1 MSARKRRNRPGR
13 QAPSRRPAV
22 PASEP
27 TPVEQAGE
35 ADIASAP
42 VDEVEPEQ
50 GTQETGQEPTAPEV
64 QEPEVQ
70 ETEAQGTGEQA
81 AAAAEPAR
89 RDAAAPSEAEEP
101 ATTASMA
108 GVEPEPTETAEGET
122 RAAGSEPGPAEPE
135 SVEPEAAETAER
147 ETEAVET
154 AERETEATEP
164 EPDAAMAAEPE
175 EAPTEA
181 TEPEPGAAMAAEPE
195 GAPTEATEPEPG
207 AAMAA
212 EPEGAPTEAET
223 TAAASEPAQPQPRAL
238 EVAEPVHPE
247 WEADAGELE
256 PGAHEDRETEPEPDL
271 REEPEAA
278 PGREFGEPEPAEQP
292 TAVPQAEAEAQAE
305 PTTPSTPT
313 AEPAEGAAE
322 REPAARNGWAVLYQM
337 GKPRLTKANLFAAV
351 LAVGLGFAVV
361 AQVQQTQNAG
371 LESLREDELVRILDD
386 FTQENLRLG
395 NEIRDLESS
404 RDRLIS
410 GAGTSSEALRAAQE
424 RADTLGILAGT
435 RPARGEGIE
444 MTIADPSGK
453 ITAPLLLD
461 ALEELRDAGA
471 EAVQI
476 GEIRVVAS
484 SYFTDV
490 DGGIELSGQR
500 LERPYTILA
509 IGDSST
515 LASAMKIPGGVVDT
529 VRGKDGITT
538 ITEKPQIDITALH
551 VVRTPQYAQ
560 PVPSPTGS

>member
-35 ADIASAP
+35 ADIASVP
-42 VDEVEPEQ
+42 VDEVEPQQ
-50 GTQETGQEPTAPEV
+50 GPQETGQESTAPEV

-70 ETEAQGTGEQA
+70 ETEAQGPEAQGAEERATE
-81 AAAAEPAR
+81 AAEPAPG
-89 RDAAAPSEAEEP
+89 DAAASSEAEEP
-101 ATTASMA
+101 ESTASMA
-108 GVEPEPTETAEGET
+108 RIEPEPTETAERET
-122 RAAGSEPGPAEPE
+122 ETAERETEAAASEPGPAEPE
-135 SVEPEAAETAER
+135 ILEAEPADTAEGEPASADTAER
-147 ETEAVET
+147 EPETVET
-154 AERETEATEP
+154 AESETEA
-164 EPDAAMAAEPE
+164 A
-175 EAPTEA
+175 
-181 TEPEPGAAMAAEPE
+181 EPEPGAAVAAQLDDQ
-195 GAPTEATEPEPG
+195 
-207 AAMAA
+207 
-212 EPEGAPTEAET
+212 PTEAET
-223 TAAASEPAQPQPRAL
+223 TVAASEPAQPLARAL
-238 EVAEPVHPE
+238 EGAEPEHAERAPE
-247 WEADAGELE
+247 AGEPEAAELG
-256 PGAHEDRETEPEPDL
+256 PAAHDDREAEPEPDL
-271 REEPEAA
+271 RAEPEAA
-278 PGREFGEPEPAEQP
+278 PERGFGEPELVEQP
-292 TAVPQAEAEAQAE
+292 AVEPQAEAEVQAP
-305 PTTPSTPT
+305 PTTPTAATAPT
-313 AEPAEGAAE
+313 TEPGKGAAD

-395 NEIRDLESS
+395 NEIRELESS

-444 MTIADPSGK
+444 MTIADPTGQ

-476 GEIRVVAS
+476 GGIRVVAS

-560 PVPSPTGS
+560 PVPSPTSS

>member
-1 MSARKRRNRPGR
+1 MSARKRRNRPIR
-13 QAPSRRPAV
+13 RAPSRRPAAT
-22 PASEP
+22 ASEA
-27 TPVEQAGE
+27 TPVELTPPEAQVAEPAEPAGGDAAALPE
-35 ADIASAP
+35 AASP
-42 VDEVEPEQ
+42 EVASPGVGAAEEPESRAS
-50 GTQETGQEPTAPEV
+50 TAAVES
-64 QEPEVQ
+64 EPEP
-70 ETEAQGTGEQA
+70 
-81 AAAAEPAR
+81 AAAEP
-89 RDAAAPSEAEEP
+89 EIF
-101 ATTASMA
+101 
-108 GVEPEPTETAEGET
+108 EPETVETAE
-122 RAAGSEPGPAEPE
+122 A
-135 SVEPEAAETAER
+135 EPEAAEAPGRER
-147 ETEAVET
+147 EAADPEA
-154 AERETEATEP
+154 
-164 EPDAAMAAEPE
+164 DAAVAAEPGG
-175 EAPTEA
+175 PR
-181 TEPEPGAAMAAEPE
+181 
-195 GAPTEATEPEPG
+195 
-207 AAMAA
+207 
-212 EPEGAPTEAET
+212 TEAET
-223 TAAASEPAQPQPRAL
+223 PLAASEQAPTL
-238 EVAEPVHPE
+238 AEPAEAEPE
-247 WEADAGELE
+247 LGAREDRTTQPEPELLDGRTE
-256 PGAHEDRETEPEPDL
+256 PGFG
-271 REEPEAA
+271 EPEAA
-278 PGREFGEPEPAEQP
+278 EPLPVEPEAEVPAPQS
-292 TAVPQAEAEAQAE
+292 VPL
-305 PTTPSTPT
+305 
-313 AEPAEGAAE
+313 AEPATAAG
-322 REPAARNGWAVLYQM
+322 REPAARSGWAVLYHM

-395 NEIRDLESS
+395 NEIRELESS

-476 GEIRVVAS
+476 GGVRVVAS

-490 DGGIELSGQR
+490 EGGIELSGQR

-538 ITEKPQIDITALH
+538 ITEKPQVDIAALH
-551 VVRTPQYAQ
+551 VVQTPQYAR